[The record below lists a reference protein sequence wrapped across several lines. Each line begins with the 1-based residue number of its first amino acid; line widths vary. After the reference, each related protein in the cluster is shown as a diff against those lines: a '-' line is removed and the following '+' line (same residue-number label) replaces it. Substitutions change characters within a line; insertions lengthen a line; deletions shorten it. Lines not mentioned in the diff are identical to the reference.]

1 MAWGEKERK
10 RMNRTTKIK
19 TGEKNETSTFYLE
32 KDSSPQFLPFAN
44 SKTHY
49 FSLFKYN
56 RSLDIQ
62 RPTRV
67 RPSQAAE
74 FRPTS
79 LIKPKSAN
87 LKILFSVKSGK
98 CILLDLK
105 H

>member
-1 MAWGEKERK
+1 MGREREEQDEQNNK
-10 RMNRTTKIK
+10 NKSRRR
-19 TGEKNETSTFYLE
+19 NETSTFHLE

-56 RSLDIQ
+56 RCLGNH

-74 FRPTS
+74 FRPMS

-87 LKILFSVKSGK
+87 LKILFAVIRGK